1 MLKGLTPSV
10 EDRDYAELGAEM
22 PRIGGDCGER
32 LGCGAEQDRINDGLV
47 LEGDLAGRGRQGED
61 EVEVGHRQE
70 LSPPVREPLRARQ
83 PLALR
88 AMAIA
93 TGVVGDPD
101 RAAVV
106 ALLDMAAE
114 CRRPARRDGAHH
126 AALDATEMTGM
137 RLPKRFAVVAED
149 IRHLH
154 SRSHGVGSTRR
165 HDLQPGPVER
175 A

>member
-1 MLKGLTPSV
+1 LFWKAISP
-10 EDRDYAELGAEM
+10 AGA
-22 PRIGGDCGER
+22 GK
-32 LGCGAEQDRINDGLV
+32 
-47 LEGDLAGRGRQGED
+47 
-61 EVEVGHRQE
+61 VEVGHRQE

-154 SRSHGVGSTRR
+154 RRSHGVGSTRR
-165 HDLQPGPVER
+165 HDLQPEPVER
-175 A
+175 AHLSFPMPKLGCDNGPRFGSLPRVGGPACSITPPTLVT